1 MYVIW
6 ELVYYCVQY
15 SDLRLILIPLIANYR
30 LAGLLITMQPGR
42 AGPRWTGDQNKSEAG
57 KYKMFNIC
65 AVSWISDILLYGTT
79 VKSILKLDYLS
90 TQVFKDEV

>member
-1 MYVIW
+1 MLCGVW
-6 ELVYYCVQY
+6 CTVQY
-15 SDLRLILIPLIANYR
+15 SDLRLIPLIANYR

-42 AGPRWTGDQNKSEAG
+42 AGPRWTDQNKREGG

-65 AVSWISDILLYGTT
+65 AVSWLSDILLYGTT

>member
-1 MYVIW
+1 
-6 ELVYYCVQY
+6 
-15 SDLRLILIPLIANYR
+15 
-30 LAGLLITMQPGR
+30 
-42 AGPRWTGDQNKSEAG
+42 
-57 KYKMFNIC
+57 MFNIC